1 MQFRPMIAS
10 WLLEN
15 LSREWSWRS
24 ALRRIAG
31 ELAAHPEENAHAV
44 VDVARALEHV
54 EPDRR
59 FAIACYQQAG
69 PELDEGRALTLA
81 IEGGWW
87 PTVCEVAMR
96 ERTATGSLDAMVWE
110 ARALLDTGEHGR
122 ADRLLPRVPSDPR
135 LAAVRA
141 ELSGGSQ
148 AMLGRWTSRG
158 EEAAAAGE
166 QREAAEAYLIAA
178 RQARALGH
186 SGWTE
191 YLRQA
196 TLAEA
201 GHAGAVSM
209 LLEQCF
215 SDGKRDSRA
224 VLELLRQRLELFE
237 VRGDLAAWCDA
248 TRLAAMRLWLGSE
261 ATRHRGLA
269 RRLIAAVLERAYR
282 ERLPEIPG
290 HLAMW
295 AVLDEAATADET
307 RPELLELVV
316 RALDA
321 PLPTADRL
329 WLSALGAEVC
339 AAAGNLDAAA
349 AYGAVALEL
358 APKHAL
364 VRALLAGTATP
375 PSAAREGDG
384 QGASSR
390 DAQEEIDA
398 FRNALHALDMEPW
411 QELQIE
417 EMAPL
422 SIEELGLAP
431 PSAPIE
437 PMGAD
442 GSPWSHL
449 PAAMTARPPAV
460 RTRPPTDSMAGSE
473 SAMSPAAALRSILR
487 SRPATPSS
495 LTGGQAGTAG
505 AAGSLRGAAGVAA
518 GGGAAAVM
526 KPSRSLETA
535 ETIDEE
541 ALALEDAAEQGRSV
555 LIEGADDVEGEG
567 GDDEQEDASARGPA
581 HHGEPAAL
589 AALLQGDASGSK
601 VLSEGAIAAAA
612 MRVRERAAA
621 EEAAEEEAAALL
633 TDAAAVGPA
642 TAAQA
647 ERKRDESRERRRA
660 ESAQRRA
667 LDEVWGEEKT
677 ETSASSEDRTEM
689 AAEREGSGASARV
702 RAESGWGVGSGSVSG
717 SAALREVGSGS
728 VSAALREVGSG
739 SVSAALREVGS
750 GSVSAAL
757 REVGSGSVSAAL
769 REVGSGSVSAALL
782 ETPSAKV
789 RRVNEQIAPIL
800 EAPLFL
806 DESGSPEPAR
816 SATAASAPASASSAS
831 APPSPASP
839 SSPRASTSPEIAE
852 VTQQIRTTER
862 MATTQVAPLSSVQA
876 ANARMVSSPL
886 ITLPAASQQII
897 SMRSSSRPLAMA
909 AGVGASASSS
919 GALSASAPSAR
930 SSSSRLPTRAASGPL
945 SPAPSA
951 PPAGAPSGSSPKSK
965 PARSS
970 GGTGIIPSV
979 ARHVLGS
986 LRPKPLPPRAQP
998 PQAKPRAQRITLS
1011 IDLHIFL
1018 PEREL
1023 SIQSRDVSTTGLFAV
1038 TTEQLPVGEV
1048 LACELSVPTS
1058 GLSEEAHPARI
1069 RVVRRSSIGYGC
1081 ELVEP
1086 SATLIA
1092 ALERLLAPS
1101 P

>member
-702 RAESGWGVGSGSVSG
+702 RAESGWGVGSGS
-717 SAALREVGSGS
+717 AA
-728 VSAALREVGSG
+728 
-739 SVSAALREVGS
+739 
-750 GSVSAAL
+750 
-757 REVGSGSVSAAL
+757 GSGSVSAAL

>member
-702 RAESGWGVGSGSVSG
+702 RAESGWGVGSGS
-717 SAALREVGSGS
+717 
-728 VSAALREVGSG
+728 
-739 SVSAALREVGS
+739 
-750 GSVSAAL
+750 
-757 REVGSGSVSAAL
+757 GSVSAAL

>member
-702 RAESGWGVGSGSVSG
+702 RAESGWGVGSGS
-717 SAALREVGSGS
+717 
-728 VSAALREVGSG
+728 
-739 SVSAALREVGS
+739 
-750 GSVSAAL
+750 
-757 REVGSGSVSAAL
+757 
-769 REVGSGSVSAALL
+769 GSVSAALL